1 MGYTYVMS
9 DIHGMGALLEEML
22 EKICF
27 SGEDALYILGDM
39 IDRGF
44 EPAKVLDIVRGTENI
59 TALTGNHEDGFVDW
73 FENVPDKVR
82 QRYYYN
88 TYDVLM
94 DSQETRDKIPEYVQ
108 FMKGLP
114 LYKKLKQ
121 DGKCYLMAHAS
132 TEEILRVW
140 KRRERLIWDSSMV
153 DRKAGIPGYVS
164 IVGHVPTFIIRGY
177 KKEPATIWRSPDGR
191 LIDVDC
197 GAAFPDMGGR
207 LGCLCLETGEEFYV
221 SAKST
226 DPGIFR
232 KIFG

>member
-22 EKICF
+22 EKIHF

-114 LYKKLKQ
+114 LYKKLNHPE
-121 DGKCYLMAHAS
+121 APPPHNPPRPS
-132 TEEILRVW
+132 R
-140 KRRERLIWDSSMV
+140 
-153 DRKAGIPGYVS
+153 
-164 IVGHVPTFIIRGY
+164 H
-177 KKEPATIWRSPDGR
+177 
-191 LIDVDC
+191 
-197 GAAFPDMGGR
+197 
-207 LGCLCLETGEEFYV
+207 
-221 SAKST
+221 
-226 DPGIFR
+226 
-232 KIFG
+232 